1 VGLKMATRHLLFDG
15 SDLKSLSLTGSSWP
29 WETETR
35 PCLSASA
42 AYQSVAWVRRCVDLR
57 ANAIAAMP
65 FEIDGGNAE
74 MLVDVLPRLFLLT
87 EIALCLHGSAYWL
100 REKRG
105 RILLV
110 LRWLA
115 PQSISPVFDT
125 QRGLTGFERMTANA
139 RLTLKLDDVVYFF
152 EPAVNVEAG
161 PGTPPAMAALGA
173 ASLVADAQTYA
184 AGFFKRGAIPAVLL
198 SVEGN
203 PPQEELRR
211 LEDWWKRL
219 LRGVQRAWETVA
231 VRATV
236 KPQVI
241 GVAPGKDLAMTDLLT
256 QARQQIAVAFGVPQT
271 LLEDAANYATA
282 AEHRLSFYEET
293 VIPRCV
299 FYETEINRQLLSQL
313 GLTLRFHPERLEIFQ
328 QREAQKAQ
336 GLVAL
341 VQAGIMTTGEARVQM
356 GLEEP
361 GNNQSGSDN
370 ANEETAVI
378 EREAIR
384 AELKRWALKSKRRPD
399 AAFESTIIPPHLRA
413 LIDVALETAGVD
425 VWQFLKQQPP
435 ARDEA
440 ERRLQRELERV
451 LMDHQAAAA
460 EAVRT
465 GQVDALIAALSSS
478 LQAAISPE
486 ITRIAYEEV
495 LRQALEV
502 GIAFDPAVVNAAA
515 LDWAQRYTFDLVR
528 GICDTTRSLLQ
539 QAIGQYIATPGMT
552 EGQLEALIAP
562 AFGPVRAQMIA
573 VTETTRAYSQA
584 TSLYQRLLSEMEF
597 ETTRVWRTR
606 HDERVCPICGPLENQ
621 PEVDWPEG
629 LRSGPPAHVN
639 CRCWTVLEY
648 RRGRR

>member
-1 VGLKMATRHLLFDG
+1 MVRHLLFNG
-15 SDLKSLSLTGSSWP
+15 NDLKSLSLTGSSWP

-35 PCLSASA
+35 PGLSASA

-65 FEIDGGNAE
+65 FEVDGGNAGT
-74 MLVDVLPRLFLLT
+74 LVEVLPRLLLLT
-87 EIALCLHGSAYWL
+87 EVALCIYGSAYWL

-105 RILLV
+105 HILLG

-125 QRGLTGFERMTANA
+125 QRGLTGFERMIANA
-139 RLTLKLDDVVYFF
+139 KLTLKLDDVVYFF
-152 EPAVNVEAG
+152 EPAIDVESG
-161 PGTPPAMAALGA
+161 PGPTLALAALDA

-236 KPQVI
+236 RPQVVGI
-241 GVAPGKDLAMTDLLT
+241 APGKDLAMTDLLT

-293 VIPRCV
+293 IIPRCT
-299 FYETEINRQLLSQL
+299 FYAAEINRQLLAPL

-341 VQAGIMTTGEARVQM
+341 VQAGIMTPREARIQM

-361 GNNQSGSDN
+361 GNDRGESDN
-370 ANEETAVI
+370 TGEGAAAI
-378 EREAIR
+378 EHEAIR

-399 AAFESTIIPPHLRA
+399 APFESAIIPSHLRA
-413 LIDVALETAGVD
+413 FIETALETVGVD

-440 ERRLQRELERV
+440 ERRLQRELERI
-451 LMDHQAAAA
+451 LGDHQDAAI

-465 GQVDALIAALSSS
+465 GQIDALIAALSPD
-478 LQAAISPE
+478 LQAAISPA

-502 GIAFDPAVVNAAA
+502 GIAFDPVVVNAAA
-515 LDWAQRYTFDLVR
+515 LDWAQRYTFDLVK

-539 QAIGQYIATPGMT
+539 QAVSQYIATPGMT
-552 EGQLEALIAP
+552 EAQLEALIAP
-562 AFGPVRAQMIA
+562 AFGPIRAQMIA
-573 VTETTRAYSQA
+573 VTEVTRAYSQA
-584 TSLYQRLLSEMEF
+584 SNLYQRLLAEMGF
-597 ETTRVWRTR
+597 QTVRVWRTR
-606 HDERVCPICGPLENQ
+606 HDERVCPVCGPLEGVTENA
-621 PEVDWPEG
+621 WPPN
-629 LRSGPPAHVN
+629 LQSGPPAHVN